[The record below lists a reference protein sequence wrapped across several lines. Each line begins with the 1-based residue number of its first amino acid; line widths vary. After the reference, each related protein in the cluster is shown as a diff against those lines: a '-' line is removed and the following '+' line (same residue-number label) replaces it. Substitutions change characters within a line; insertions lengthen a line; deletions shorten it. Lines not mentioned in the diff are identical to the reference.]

1 MASSSSIK
9 LRARDPRDMEVIAA
23 WLQDALVPLA
33 DVAYLKREK
42 RFVLV
47 ANRFMWE
54 SAPPGTPPG
63 TPPDPQE
70 AAPGGDAR
78 FADETGEPAF
88 QRVNCGVCFDRVR
101 AVRTRGLEL
110 KNKDHILNLLTIE
123 AAPHAVTLLFSGD
136 AVIRLEVAAI
146 ACHLED
152 LGEPWP
158 TRWQPAHGETE
169 PAEREKA
176 RQEG

>member
-1 MASSSSIK
+1 MTPSSSIK
-9 LRARDPRDMEVIAA
+9 LRARDPRDMEVVAA

-47 ANRFMWE
+47 ANRFKWE
-54 SAPPGTPPG
+54 SAPAGAPPKPGERADG
-63 TPPDPQE
+63 D
-70 AAPGGDAR
+70 DAR
-78 FADETGEPAF
+78 FGDESGEPAF

-101 AVRTRGLEL
+101 SVRTRGLDL
-110 KNKDHILNLLTIE
+110 RNKDHILNLLTIE
-123 AAPHAVTLLFSGD
+123 AAPRAVTLLFSGG
-136 AVIRLEVAAI
+136 AAIRLEVAGI

-158 TRWQPAHGETE
+158 TRWRPAHSEAGSADQGT
-169 PAEREKA
+169 ARRE
-176 RQEG
+176 G

>member
-1 MASSSSIK
+1 MASSPSIK

-54 SAPPGTPPG
+54 STPPG
-63 TPPDPQE
+63 TPPAAQE
-70 AAPGGDAR
+70 AAPSGDAR
-78 FADETGEPAF
+78 FEDEAGEPAF
-88 QRVNCGVCFDRVR
+88 QRVNCGICFDRVR
-101 AVRTRGLEL
+101 AVRTRGLDL

-123 AAPHAVTLLFSGD
+123 ATPGVVTLLFSGD
-136 AVIRLEVAAI
+136 AAIRLEVAAI

-158 TRWQPAHGETE
+158 TRWQPAHGEAQ
-169 PAEREKA
+169 PAGREEA
-176 RQEG
+176 RQES